1 MNTPFHSSGKSSS
14 VLRVLA
20 VTSSVMI
27 GVIGLSASVSSAA
40 SVHPRA
46 SARAAG
52 APAGSVHN
60 YKNTLN
66 HNTKG
71 WCDGGPTNAPCSG
84 GSGDYGTIDIVSHNY
99 SNSGGYAPSV
109 AGPGGQ
115 GHYARVSGGQD
126 GGVESVNGCS
136 VPGGGENCSGPY
148 TLFGSKN
155 LGNDTIFPAHG
166 FSTMIKIYLDTNWAD
181 ANPNQLIGWDTSLNT
196 NTDGF
201 GEDQTF
207 DICSSSDNGGGYY
220 ITTSFGSG
228 GCTTSATELTT
239 SGWYT
244 FTQNFTESGGQV
256 NDQFTILNSASAIV
270 FTSTVDCAGVT
281 PSDVGGPLYGW
292 FPDEDVLGLPIAQ
305 ISLHKNA

>member
-1 MNTPFHSSGKSSS
+1 MKTRIYTLGKGNS
-14 VLRVLA
+14 VLRALA

-27 GVIGLSASVSSAA
+27 GVVGLSTSASSAA
-40 SVHPRA
+40 GVHPRA
-46 SARAAG
+46 SVHSN

-60 YKNTLN
+60 WKNKLG
-66 HNTKG
+66 HNTSG
-71 WCDGGPTNAPCSG
+71 WCDGGPTDAPCSG
-84 GSGDYGTIDIVSHNY
+84 GSGDYGTIDIVSHTY

-109 AGPGGQ
+109 PGPGGQ
-115 GHYARVSGGQD
+115 SHYARVSGGQD
-126 GGVESVNGCS
+126 GGTESVNGCS
-136 VPGGGENCSGPY
+136 VPGGENCTGPY
-148 TLFGSKN
+148 TLFGPKN
-155 LGNDTIFPAHG
+155 AGNDTVFPAYG
-166 FSTMIKIYLDTNWAD
+166 FSTSIKIYLDTAWAD
-181 ANPNQLIGWDTSLNT
+181 ANPGQLIGWDTSLQT
-196 NTDGF
+196 KTEAF

-207 DICSSSDNGGGYY
+207 DICSSADGGGGYY
-220 ITTSFGSG
+220 ITTAFGSG

-256 NDQFTILNSASAIV
+256 NDQFTILNAASTIV

-305 ISLHKNA
+305 ISLTKNA

>member
-1 MNTPFHSSGKSSS
+1 MSTRFQSSGKGSS

-27 GVIGLSASVSSAA
+27 GVIGLSTSASSAA
-40 SVHPRA
+40 SVRPRA
-46 SARAAG
+46 SAHAAV
-52 APAGSVHN
+52 APPGSVHN
-60 YKNTLN
+60 FKNKLARTTN
-66 HNTKG
+66 G

-109 AGPGGQ
+109 PGPDGQ
-115 GHYARVSGGQD
+115 GHYARVAGGQD

-155 LGNDTIFPAHG
+155 LGSDTIFPAHG

-181 ANPNQLIGWDTSLNT
+181 VNPNQLIGWDTSLND
-196 NTDGF
+196 NTGAF
-201 GEDQTF
+201 LEDQTF
-207 DICSSSDNGGGYY
+207 DICSSSDSGGGYY

-228 GCTTSATELTT
+228 GCTPSATELTA

-244 FTQNFTESGGQV
+244 FTQNFTESAGQV
-256 NDQFTILNSASAIV
+256 FDQFTILNSASAPV
-270 FTSTVDCAGVT
+270 FTSNVELAGIT
-281 PSDVGGPLYGW
+281 SSNVGGPLYGW
-292 FPDEDVLGLPIAQ
+292 FPDEDVLGLPVAQ
-305 ISLHKNA
+305 ISLTKNP